1 MNEHNTITP
10 EKAEKAIRDWI
21 TLNLMF
27 HFHLTFK
34 GKRKDGDGDGTQ
46 EP

>member
-1 MNEHNTITP
+1 MNEHDTTTP
-10 EKAEKAIRDWI
+10 EEVEKAIHDWM

-34 GKRKDGDGDGTQ
+34 GKRKEGDG
-46 EP
+46 E

>member
-1 MNEHNTITP
+1 MNEHSTTTP
-10 EKAEKAIRDWI
+10 EKVEKEIHDWM

-34 GKRKDGDGDGTQ
+34 EKRKDGDGDGQ
-46 EP
+46 

>member
-1 MNEHNTITP
+1 MNEYSTITP
-10 EKAEKAIRDWI
+10 EKAEKAIHDWI

-34 GKRKDGDGDGTQ
+34 DNRKDGDRDG
-46 EP
+46 